1 MATAGV
7 VIGSDCLIREHV
19 TIHAASKEPGQGPP
33 TTLGDRVFILTSEK
47 YAYASSSLIRQI
59 AAFGGSMDTL
69 TPFVPDRVQLAL
81 RAKLDDPSNPLGR
94 LRAEQAQD

>member
-1 MATAGV
+1 
-7 VIGSDCLIREHV
+7 
-19 TIHAASKEPGQGPP
+19 
-33 TTLGDRVFILTSEK
+33 
-47 YAYASSSLIRQI
+47 
-59 AAFGGSMDTL
+59 MDTL